1 MHMHEGYHDMLPRVR
16 TLAAKI
22 PMRRINL
29 GTKKPETEKEEV
41 DHLLD
46 HEASVP

>member
-1 MHMHEGYHDMLPRVR
+1 MLPRVR

-22 PMRRINL
+22 PVRRINL
-29 GTKKPETEKEEV
+29 GMKKPDTEKEEEEV

-46 HEASVP
+46 HEASEP

>member
-1 MHMHEGYHDMLPRVR
+1 MHEGYHDMLPRVR

-29 GTKKPETEKEEV
+29 GMKKPETEEEEEV

-46 HEASVP
+46 HEASEP